1 MVRSGSRTEK
11 CIVDSGLDEL
21 KQTMT
26 AEEKSFGRGCGH
38 QRRRSRRI
46 LDGVREA
53 GPEEVA
59 YAVYGMLIY
68 LTYYYWYAEHGSLKS
83 HRQVSGDHS

>member
-26 AEEKSFGRGCGH
+26 AQEKSFGRGCGH
-38 QRRRSRRI
+38 SVDDLGESWTASERLAQRRLRMRYTVCLSI
-46 LDGVREA
+46 
-53 GPEEVA
+53 
-59 YAVYGMLIY
+59 
-68 LTYYYWYAEHGSLKS
+68 
-83 HRQVSGDHS
+83 